1 MLASET
7 LGTNVS
13 EMFAVQKIHQ
23 YTIVITTISVTV
35 NYVLYC

>member
-13 EMFAVQKIHQ
+13 EMFAVSIQLWLQ
-23 YTIVITTISVTV
+23 
-35 NYVLYC
+35 LFQLR